1 MLSIKEQS
9 VEYQPRKKQQDAKE
23 WCRMLMRFEGSG
35 GIDQTLKKLKLHN
48 YIEELR
54 AKEY

>member
-1 MLSIKEQS
+1 
-9 VEYQPRKKQQDAKE
+9 
-23 WCRMLMRFEGSG
+23 MRFDGAEC
-35 GIDQTLKKLKLHN
+35 IDKTLNKLKLHN